1 MRLFCMR
8 YTRPLLWALLPMCVG
23 FRAGDDEGSME
34 FKIVDEEVHDVV
46 TVNLLVSGMS
56 YLFLSAI

>member
-1 MRLFCMR
+1 
-8 YTRPLLWALLPMCVG
+8 MCVG